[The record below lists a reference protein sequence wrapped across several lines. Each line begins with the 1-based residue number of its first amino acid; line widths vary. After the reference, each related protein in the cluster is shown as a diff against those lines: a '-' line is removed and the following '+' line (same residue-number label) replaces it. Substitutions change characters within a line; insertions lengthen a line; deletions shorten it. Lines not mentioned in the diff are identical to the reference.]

1 MNDPTIVEWAQ
12 FYAQKGWK
20 TFPVHGFSRESG
32 CTCPD
37 GKSCTNAGK
46 HPATK
51 NGLKDA
57 TDVDF
62 VVDRFFKKGNRNI
75 GLACGAP
82 SGVWVLDIDGPEGR
96 AALKV
101 LEEKH
106 GKIPPTLTSE
116 TGRGAHLFFN
126 APPGVR
132 IKTTVKKI
140 GKNIDVRGDGGY
152 VILPPS
158 HHMSGVKYKFLDPR
172 TPIVDAPGWLLSEV
186 TITAP
191 TEVAKADVSV
201 AGIKDCMPGSY
212 RHGVIKSMLEAVS
225 PDVGYDDWYRIGM
238 AVKASGGGFSLWDE
252 WSARGEKYVPGEMV
266 AKWNSFSADGGVGE
280 GTLAQIAEAHGWA
293 EPNAVDLDAIIR
305 NSSRPHYDPVDDFD
319 ADAPGERPRLGV
331 VPAEIPGLIGKTVDW
346 ILRTS
351 MQPQPELALSATL
364 AAVAGVVGRKYR
376 TKYDTRCNL
385 YICGLAPT
393 GAGKDHARKKIRE
406 LFYDA
411 GLSEDHLGK
420 EEFISAPG
428 ALNAIE
434 RQPSQVMMI
443 DEIGAM
449 FKSLAGATTASFK
462 KDVVTLLMKAF
473 SSSGAKDFSGG
484 VYADRKRDAPVIDY
498 PALSIYGTSTET
510 SYADSLSDDLVHDG
524 SLNRWLIMPA
534 PNELPLRNF
543 DFGLADTPEDVRD
556 MWMALKAS
564 GLPPA
569 TGTDI
574 TSYTTPVGVRPPI
587 LVEFDADAS
596 AKMLEI
602 WAEQDGNRTE
612 AQTAKG
618 SLYARMAEQTIKLA
632 MLFAICRKPS
642 EPTISVEDLALGR
655 AITLTSINYTIWL
668 VYNKMSNSEYERLYN
683 DVLMYIREGMYVG
696 RSKTDICR
704 RFRKSQS
711 RLRSEVITAL
721 MEENAIRQE
730 AVEGSGRYGMRFFAN
745 SRPAELTLVQ

>member
-1 MNDPTIVEWAQ
+1 MHDPTIIEWAR

-20 TFPVHGFSRESG
+20 LLPVHGFSREKG

-37 GKSCTNAGK
+37 GPSCTNAGK
-46 HPATK
+46 HPSSK

-62 VVDRFFKKGNRNI
+62 IIDTFFGKGNRNI

-106 GKIPPTLTSE
+106 GRIPPTLTSE

-132 IKTTVKKI
+132 IKSTVKKV

-172 TPIVDAPGWLLSEV
+172 APIADAPEWLLSEV
-186 TITAP
+186 TVTNPA
-191 TEVAKADVSV
+191 EVAKADVSII
-201 AGIKDCMPGSY
+201 GIKDCMPGSY
-212 RHGVIKSMLEAVS
+212 RHGVLKSMLDAIS
-225 PDVGYDDWYRIGM
+225 PDTNYDEWFRIGM
-238 AVKASGGGFSLWDE
+238 AVKAAGGGFSLWDE
-252 WSARGEKYVPGEMV
+252 WSARGEKYVAAEMV
-266 AKWNSFSADGGVGE
+266 AKWNSFRAEGGVGE
-280 GTLAQIAEAHGWA
+280 GTLAQIAEANGWTEA
-293 EPNAVDLDAIIR
+293 GGVDLDAIIK
-305 NSSRPHYDPVDDFD
+305 NAAHSHPDPSDDFD
-319 ADAPGERPRLGV
+319 ADAPAERPRLGV
-331 VPAEIPGLIGKTVDW
+331 APAEIPGMIGKTVDW

-351 MQPQPELALSATL
+351 MQPQPELALCATL

-385 YICGLAPT
+385 YVCGLAPT

-411 GLSEDHLGK
+411 CLSEDHLGK

-434 RQPSQVMMI
+434 MQPSQVMLI

-449 FKSLAGATTASFK
+449 FQSLSGATTASFK

-473 SSSGAKDFSGG
+473 SSSGSKDFSGG

-498 PALSIYGTSTET
+498 PSLSIYGTSTET
-510 SYADSLSDDLVHDG
+510 SYAESLTDDLVHDG
-524 SLNRWLIMPA
+524 SLNRWLIIPA

-543 DFGLADTPEDVRD
+543 DFGLADTPDDLRD
-556 MWMALKAS
+556 MWMALKAA
-564 GLPPA
+564 GRPPE

-642 EPTISVEDLALGR
+642 APSISVDDLRIGR
-655 AITLTSINYTIWL
+655 SITLTSINYTIWL
-668 VYNKMSNSEYERLYN
+668 VHNKMSNTEYERLYKA
-683 DVLMYIREGMYVG
+683 VLDYIRDAGTNG
-696 RSKTDICR
+696 RSKTDVCR
-704 RFRKSQS
+704 RFRVHKARDRDDVLAS
-711 RLRSEVITAL
+711 LA
-721 MEENAIRQE
+721 EENAISKDVTE
-730 AVEGSGRYGMRFFAN
+730 NAGRYGTRFFAVI
-745 SRPAELTLVQ
+745 RPLALTLVK